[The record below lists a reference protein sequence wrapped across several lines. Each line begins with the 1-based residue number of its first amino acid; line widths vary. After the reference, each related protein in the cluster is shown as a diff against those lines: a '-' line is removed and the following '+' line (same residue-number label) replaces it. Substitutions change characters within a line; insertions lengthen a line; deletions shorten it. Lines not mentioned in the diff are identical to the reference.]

1 MLPPRRTSGP
11 ADAAR
16 HPGSVRS
23 RPREAGRDHRVAAAA
38 GTKPS
43 LLTPLRDTD
52 AWPAG
57 PEQHQPNLQR
67 LQALTLT

>member
-1 MLPPRRTSGP
+1 M
-11 ADAAR
+11 
-16 HPGSVRS
+16 
-23 RPREAGRDHRVAAAA
+23 AAAA